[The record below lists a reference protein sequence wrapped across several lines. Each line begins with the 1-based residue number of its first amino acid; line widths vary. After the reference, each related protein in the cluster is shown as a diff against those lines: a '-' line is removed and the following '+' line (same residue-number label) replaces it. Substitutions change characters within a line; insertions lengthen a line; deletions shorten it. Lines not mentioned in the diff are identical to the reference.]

1 MYNFVCNFVCHLLF
15 LDQSVW
21 LPELK
26 REPFLI
32 FLIAIMTCETS
43 AKSLQIIIA
52 IMQATTVSLT
62 IEAKTTPS
70 FFPTSFIYSTKETW
84 DFLVKWNET
93 TERVVH

>member
-1 MYNFVCNFVCHLLF
+1 MIMLLMTKISMYPQDLKTKKKPSHSNKNGFVYNFVLHSFF
-15 LDQSVW
+15 LNQSVW

-52 IMQATTVSLT
+52 IMQQL
-62 IEAKTTPS
+62 
-70 FFPTSFIYSTKETW
+70 
-84 DFLVKWNET
+84 LC
-93 TERVVH
+93 H

>member
-1 MYNFVCNFVCHLLF
+1 MAIFIILISLELNRLQTL
-15 LDQSVW
+15 W

-62 IEAKTTPS
+62 IEAKTTPFLPS
-70 FFPTSFIYSTKETW
+70 TSFIYSTKETW